1 MLDRYQGFSRLLDS
15 FRQLGLLSLRPLSS
29 LPDNWTE
36 FLAGSVTRAMGT
48 SRHLR
53 QADVP
58 SAVSDLVGPEE
69 AEETIQALEW

>member
-1 MLDRYQGFSRLLDS
+1 
-15 FRQLGLLSLRPLSS
+15 
-29 LPDNWTE
+29 
-36 FLAGSVTRAMGT
+36 MGT
-48 SRHLR
+48 SRHLQ